1 MARTPLLHSI
11 QRRIAQLRSENV
23 APMLSVHSSS
33 RRQFVFGALAA
44 TVLAATPKWAHAGK
58 KQPSI
63 AIVGA
68 GMAGLNCALELSD
81 RGIHSTVY
89 EATHRVGGRMFSNTR
104 YWRDGQTS
112 EWCGE
117 LIDTGH
123 KTVRHL
129 AHRFGLAL
137 DDLLAAQPPGSED
150 TYYFNNAYYSQAV
163 ARADFLQLVEVVDA
177 DLSAAGYPTRF
188 DSYTAAGHALD
199 HMSIYDWIES
209 RIPNGHRSPLGQLLD
224 VAYNIE
230 YGAETI
236 DQSSLNLL
244 YLLAYQA
251 SPDEFAVFGESDERF
266 RIRGGNEQL
275 PRAIAKHLGTNAV
288 RCRHRLL
295 GIEQTSSGP
304 CRLKFKTGDGATC
317 DVVADVVVLALPFS
331 VLRELDYSKA
341 RFDARKHQAIQ
352 QLGRG
357 RSGKLQLQFSSR
369 VWNRAGV
376 WPGIGTGSSFSDTGF
391 QSSWDVS
398 RSQAGDSGVLVLF
411 SGGDTSESMAT
422 RRPFATVADPM
433 VALDAARG
441 LQQAER
447 VFPGL
452 QSAWN
457 GLATQSL
464 PHLCPNFRAS
474 YAYYRVGQYTA
485 FGGYEA
491 APQGR
496 IVFCGDHTS
505 QDFQGYMEGAAS
517 EGARAAKDVAKQL
530 ARIGWGQFVE
540 MTGS

>member
-1 MARTPLLHSI
+1 MARTPLLQSI
-11 QRRIAQLRSENV
+11 QRRLAQIRANNAVNQASDHF
-23 APMLSVHSSS
+23 PS
-33 RRQFVFGALAA
+33 RRQFVVGALAA
-44 TVLAATPKWAHAGK
+44 TALAATPKWAQAGK

-68 GMAGLNCALELSD
+68 GMAGLSCVLDLAD
-81 RGIHSTVY
+81 RGIQSTIY
-89 EATHRVGGRMFSNTR
+89 EATHRVGGRMFSNSR

-129 AHRFGLAL
+129 AHRFGLPL
-137 DDLLAAQPPGSED
+137 DDLLAAQPKNSED
-150 TYYFNNAYYSQAV
+150 TYFFNNAYYSQAV
-163 ARADFLQLVEVVDA
+163 ARADFLQLVDVVDA

-230 YGAETI
+230 YGAETN

-244 YLLAYQA
+244 YLLGYQA
-251 SPDEFAVFGESDERF
+251 SPKEFAVFGESDERF
-266 RIRGGNEQL
+266 HIRGGNEQL
-275 PRAIAKHLGTNAV
+275 PKAIAQHLGANFV
-288 RCRHRLL
+288 RYGHRLMRL
-295 GIEQTSSGP
+295 EQQQNAP
-304 CRLKFKTGDGATC
+304 CRLTFQTDGGATA
-317 DVVADVVVLALPFS
+317 DVLADVVVLALPFS
-331 VLRELDYSKA
+331 VLREIDYSKA
-341 RFDARKHQAIQ
+341 GFDARKHQAIQ

-357 RSGKLQLQFSSR
+357 RSGKLQLQFNSR
-369 VWNRAGV
+369 AWNKTGA
-376 WPGIGTGSSFSDTGF
+376 WPGISNGNSYSDTGF
-391 QSSWDVS
+391 QASWDVS
-398 RSQAGDSGVLVLF
+398 RGQAGGSGVLVLF
-411 SGGDTSESMAT
+411 SGGDTSGSMAT

-441 LQQAER
+441 LQQVAR

-452 QSAWN
+452 QSSWN

-496 IVFCGDHTS
+496 IIFCGDHTS

-530 ARIGWGQFVE
+530 ARIRWG
-540 MTGS
+540 